1 MPSSCPIV
9 LMLVLI
15 TIVAAR
21 SSNSRDVSYLKALKR
36 LMNRNNNNYMQNE
49 MILRNNIEDRAA
61 KRKYRLVAKYVF
73 FRYRELSY

>member
-1 MPSSCPIV
+1 
-9 LMLVLI
+9 MLVLI

-61 KRKYRLVAKYVF
+61 KRKYRLVAKYFF